1 MVTFLKNHPL
11 VEEDIKVSQ
20 LLMSFW
26 INFAKYGDPTP
37 PLRQKGNDEF
47 YWAQATS
54 ETFPLYANISGSLP
68 SMVEYS
74 EEYNRRMG
82 FWTQLLN

>member
-37 PLRQKGNDEF
+37 PLRQEGNVEF
-47 YWAQATS
+47 YWAQT
-54 ETFPLYANISGSLP
+54 T
-68 SMVEYS
+68 
-74 EEYNRRMG
+74 
-82 FWTQLLN
+82 

>member
-1 MVTFLKNHPL
+1 M
-11 VEEDIKVSQ
+11 EEDMKVSKR
-20 LLMSFW
+20 LMSLW

-37 PLRQKGNDEF
+37 PWNENKNDEF
-47 YWAQATS
+47 YWASASS
-54 ETFPLYANISGSLP
+54 ETFPLYANISGSVP

>member
-1 MVTFLKNHPL
+1 M
-11 VEEDIKVSQ
+11 EEDMKVSKM
-20 LLMSFW
+20 LMSLW

-37 PLRQKGNDEF
+37 PFNRDSDDEF
-47 YWAQATS
+47 YWAQSTS
-54 ETFPLYANISGSLP
+54 GTFPLYANISGSLP
-68 SMVEYS
+68 SMVEVS